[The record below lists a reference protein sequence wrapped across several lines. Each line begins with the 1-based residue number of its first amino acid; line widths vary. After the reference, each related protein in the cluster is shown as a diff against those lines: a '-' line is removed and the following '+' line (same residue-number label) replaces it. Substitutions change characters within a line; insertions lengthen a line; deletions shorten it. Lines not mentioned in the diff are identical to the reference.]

1 MRRPARLIPALL
13 LAALATPVLSAQT
26 ATDLEAVCKTVGDA
40 KLGQWASFDATNGG
54 SEAGKLRLAVV
65 GSERAGDT
73 TLYWFE
79 VSFLGKDPGHSGV
92 VQILNPSLA
101 AGVAAPH
108 GLIVKMGAQPAMK
121 IPGPMASLMGKQA
134 GQNTSAFD
142 WAARG
147 SGAPAGGWESVTV
160 AAGTFR
166 ALHVATDDG
175 AEVWGSRDVPFG
187 LVKTHGRQGDMAL
200 TRHGADAKSSIT
212 EKPLDIPG
220 LMPRP

>member
-13 LAALATPVLSAQT
+13 LSALATPVLAAQT
-26 ATDLEAVCKTVGDA
+26 ATDLAAVCKTVGDA

-54 SEAGKLRLAVV
+54 GSEAGKLRLAVV
-65 GSERAGDT
+65 GSEQVGDT

-121 IPGPMASLMGKQA
+121 IPGPMASLRGKQV

-142 WAARG
+142 WAARC
-147 SGAPAGGWESVTV
+147 SGAHVVGWESVTV
-160 AAGTFR
+160 PDSQPTTWA
-166 ALHVATDDG
+166 
-175 AEVWGSRDVPFG
+175 P
-187 LVKTHGRQGDMAL
+187 
-200 TRHGADAKSSIT
+200 
-212 EKPLDIPG
+212 
-220 LMPRP
+220 